1 MEYTKEVLADKKI
14 KFTVKMTAEDWAQ
27 ALENAYNAT
36 KGKYRVQGF
45 RAGKAPRKVIEKEYG
60 DTVFYDEALNES
72 FYRYYNQIL
81 VDEKLEVVGEPKVGV
96 EKIESEGVTL
106 TITVEPYPEVKL
118 GAYTGLTIE
127 KEEVKVSAAEVNG
140 TIKEMQEKAGRM
152 VVVDRE
158 AKEGDTL
165 TIDFVGKKDGVE
177 FQGGLAKG
185 YELKLGSGTFIPG
198 FEDQLVGTKA
208 GDEKVLNV
216 VFPKDY
222 PAEELADKPCTFDVT
237 VHEVREKVLPEL
249 DDEFAKN
256 VSEFDTM
263 EEYKKSV
270 KEQLKKKKE
279 QEAEQKAEEKLL
291 EVITDNAEVEVP
303 EVMIEEQAEAFVHDF
318 AHRLEHQGL
327 NIDDY
332 VKYMNTT
339 VDALKKSR
347 LDDAKK
353 TVRTRLVL
361 EAIMDK
367 EGIKIEK
374 EELEKAIA
382 DHAKFNGMEVEEF
395 KKTVHDHYLN
405 DIANNLLIGK
415 LFDFLKKN
423 NTI

>member
-96 EKIESEGVTL
+96 EKIESAGVTL

-177 FQGGLAKG
+177 FQGGSAKG

-291 EVITDNAEVEVP
+291 EVIADNAEVEVP